1 MRFHELHHPI
11 TARPTAGRT
20 TSILSWSGGG
30 MPNISPRPSL
40 ADLRIDR
47 DKTLHAGTTRRRFLT
62 WAGVAAGIATVP
74 ALFTTDAAS
83 APPPRRGSDL
93 FTLGVAS
100 GDPLP
105 DGVVLW
111 TRLAADPLARGGA
124 MGLLPA
130 PVEWEIATDHGMR
143 HVVARG
149 VEVATPENGHSVHAD
164 VRGLRPAA
172 DYFYRFRTAGSLS
185 AIGRTRTAPSH
196 GSRLSALTFAFA
208 SCQSWA
214 DGHYPAYADMAAH
227 APDVVFHLGDYIYE
241 KPIPVDGGRRK
252 TVATPVSAHR
262 ECATLDDYRDRYALY
277 KLDPHLQAAHRA
289 SPFITI
295 FDDHEVDNNWAA
307 RVPEDNQPIPEFL
320 ARRAQAMRAWWENT
334 PVRVA
339 QRPRPIATADL
350 YDLRAYRRFSYGDL
364 VEFSVLDTRTSRSD
378 QANGDNDTAQNAA
391 TADPRRTITG
401 AAQEKWLLDG
411 LAASRARWN
420 VLAHQTTIADLARR
434 KNGER
439 AVSMDGWSGYEASR
453 ARILDGAR
461 DRGMHN
467 LVSIVGDIHRNVVS
481 ELRSTY
487 SRPSPTVGVELA
499 GTSIASGADGE
510 DSDTSDKQLKAAS
523 PHIHF
528 GNAQRG
534 YVLNRLSPDRWEAD
548 YRVSDSIAAPDVS
561 LHRRAQITIPSGR
574 PAIDVV

>member
-1 MRFHELHHPI
+1 
-11 TARPTAGRT
+11 
-20 TSILSWSGGG
+20 
-30 MPNISPRPSL
+30 MPNMSCRPPVL
-40 ADLRIDR
+40 GELRLDR
-47 DKTLHAGTTRRRFLT
+47 DKTIHLGTTRRRFLT

-74 ALFTTDAAS
+74 WMFTTDAAS
-83 APPPRRGSDL
+83 APPPRRGSEL

-105 DGVVLW
+105 DGIVLW
-111 TRLAADPLARGGA
+111 TRLAADPLARGGG
-124 MGLLPA
+124 MGRVPV
-130 PVEWEIATDHGMR
+130 PVEWEIATDHAMR
-143 HVVARG
+143 QVVARG
-149 VEVATPENGHSVHAD
+149 VELATPENGHSVHAD
-164 VRGLRPAA
+164 VRGLRPSA
-172 DYFYRFRTAGSLS
+172 DYFYRFRAGTSIS
-185 AIGRTRTAPSH
+185 PTGRTRTAAPH
-196 GSRLSALTFAFA
+196 GSRLGALTFAIA

-241 KPIPVDGGRRK
+241 KPIPTDGGRRR
-252 TVATPVSAHR
+252 TRATPASAHR
-262 ECATLDDYRDRYALY
+262 ECARLDDYRDRYALY
-277 KLDPHLQAAHRA
+277 KLDPNLQAAHLA

-307 RVPEDNQPIPEFL
+307 RIPEDDQPIPDFL

-339 QRPRPIATADL
+339 QRPRPTTTTDL
-350 YDLRAYRRFSYGDL
+350 YDLRAYRRFGYGDL
-364 VEFSVLDTRTSRSD
+364 VEFSVLDTRTFRSD

-401 AAQEKWLLDG
+401 TAQEKWLLDG
-411 LAASRARWN
+411 LAASRSRWN

-434 KNGER
+434 KNGTR

-461 DRGMHN
+461 ERGVGN

-487 SRPSPTVGVELA
+487 SRPSLTVGVELA

-510 DSDTSDKQLKAAS
+510 DSDASDRQLKAAS

-534 YVLNRLSPDRWEAD
+534 YVLNRLTADNWEAD
-548 YRVSDSIAAPDVS
+548 YRVSDSIAAPDIP
-561 LHRRAQITIPSGR
+561 LHRRARITIPTGR
-574 PAIDVV
+574 PVIDVS